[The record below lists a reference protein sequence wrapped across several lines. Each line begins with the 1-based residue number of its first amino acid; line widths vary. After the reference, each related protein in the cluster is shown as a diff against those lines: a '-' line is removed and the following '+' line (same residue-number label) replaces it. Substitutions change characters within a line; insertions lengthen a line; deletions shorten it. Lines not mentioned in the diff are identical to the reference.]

1 MKMKKKLTIL
11 SFSLFAL
18 FMLSGQTQA
27 QTDVNGQVLYH
38 FKPNKPIPSVNLSL
52 TDISGVVV
60 ATTTTELNGSY
71 TFPNVPYGTY
81 SMTAQ
86 TNISAGGV
94 SMGDAFLMFL
104 HLCNIYPF
112 TPIQELAAD
121 VDGDGDVTWDDY
133 WTVVIGWFVQGYP
146 FPVGPWTFEDVTFTL
161 TGTKT
166 NVPTM
171 GGSSAG
177 DVNGTFVPATRDL
190 TAIEATYTNK
200 HADNNFSVE
209 IYAKDVTEAAA
220 MGMVISYPSS
230 MVDVSNVSFQLGEP
244 NIAVE
249 NGQIRLSWINQS
261 NGSASVSPDMPVV
274 VINGKTNS
282 NYNGS
287 DIKFV
292 IEPASHFCNY
302 KGEEI
307 DTRYTLPLITNSGSY
322 LASNYPN
329 PFSASTNITYSLP
342 VDAKVNISLFNQQG
356 QMVRV
361 IKDAVENAGT
371 HNIVFDSNGLEAGIY
386 YYTLKTSG
394 TNTINETKRMII
406 TR

>member
-1 MKMKKKLTIL
+1 MKKKLT
-11 SFSLFAL
+11 FLFIFL
-18 FMLSGQTQA
+18 LVVLLPSTLIQA
-27 QTDVNGQVLYH
+27 QTDVNGLVLYH
-38 FKPNKPIPSVNLSL
+38 FKANKPIPSVNLSL
-52 TDISGVVV
+52 IDASGVVV
-60 ATTTTELNGSY
+60 ATAITELNGSY
-71 TFPNVPYGTY
+71 AFTNVPYGTHT
-81 SMTAQ
+81 MVAQ
-86 TNISAGGV
+86 TNISSGGV
-94 SMGDAFLMFL
+94 TMGDAFLMFL

-121 VDGDGDVTWDDY
+121 VDGDGNITWNDY
-133 WTVVIGWFVQGYP
+133 WTIVIGWFVQGYP

-177 DVNGTFVPATRDL
+177 DVNGTFVPSTRDL
-190 TAIEATYTNK
+190 TVIEAIYTNK

-209 IYAKDVTEAAA
+209 IYAKDATEAAA

-230 MVDVSNVSFQLGEP
+230 MVDVSNVSCQLGEP
-244 NIAVE
+244 NIAIE
-249 NGQIRLSWINQS
+249 NGQIRLSWISQS
-261 NGSASVSPDMPVV
+261 NGSASVNPNLPVV

-282 NYNGS
+282 TYNGS

-292 IEPASHFCNY
+292 IEPESHFCNY
-302 KGEEI
+302 KGEQI

-329 PFSASTNITYSLP
+329 PFSESTNITYSLP
-342 VDAKVNISLFNQQG
+342 IDAKVNISLFNQQG

-361 IKDAVENAGT
+361 IRDAVENAGS
-371 HNIVFDSNGLEAGIY
+371 HNIVFESNGLEAGVY
-386 YYTLKTSG
+386 YYNLKTSG
-394 TNTINETKRMII
+394 ANAINETKRMII